1 MKKFSLLLTLYLF
14 YGTVLYAQGSVF
26 NTQIYNS
33 EYDIF
38 MELNLYEE
46 KIKIPG
52 QDILGKVYGYLKKT
66 TDSRIWIVMD
76 VNISSNGK
84 SARIEMVNDYG
95 SEDLVASL
103 SVGENGV
110 YVLKQL
116 EGSAL
121 KVAGKGK
128 WIKLPKILEFVVKEK
143 K

>member
-14 YGTVLYAQGSVF
+14 YGTVLYAQGFVF

-66 TDSRIWIVMD
+66 TDSRVWIVMD

>member
-1 MKKFSLLLTLYLF
+1 
-14 YGTVLYAQGSVF
+14 
-26 NTQIYNS
+26 
-33 EYDIF
+33 
-38 MELNLYEE
+38 
-46 KIKIPG
+46 
-52 QDILGKVYGYLKKT
+52 
-66 TDSRIWIVMD
+66 MD
-76 VNISSNGK
+76 VNISNDGK

-103 SVGENGV
+103 SVGENGA
-110 YVLKQL
+110 YFLKQL

>member
-1 MKKFSLLLTLYLF
+1 MKKFSLLLMLYLF

-66 TDSRIWIVMD
+66 TDSRVWIVMD
-76 VNISSNGK
+76 
-84 SARIEMVNDYG
+84 DYG

>member
-26 NTQIYNS
+26 YTQIYNS

-66 TDSRIWIVMD
+66 TDSRVWIVMD
-76 VNISSNGK
+76 VNISSDGK
-84 SARIEMVNDYG
+84 NARIEMVNDYG